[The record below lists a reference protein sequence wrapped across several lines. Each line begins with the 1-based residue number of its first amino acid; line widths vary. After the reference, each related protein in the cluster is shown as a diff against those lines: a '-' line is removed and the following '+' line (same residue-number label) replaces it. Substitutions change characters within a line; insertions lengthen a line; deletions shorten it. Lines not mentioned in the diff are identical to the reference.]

1 MIFVGFVVLYVIFL
15 GDDIFVYELVSIF
28 SILIFVELVD
38 LEVLVWFF
46 LQINYFFVQEEVVSQ
61 LVFFMLMLL
70 FYVF

>member
-38 LEVLVWFF
+38 LEVIVWLF
-46 LQINYFFVQEEVVSQ
+46 L
-61 LVFFMLMLL
+61 
-70 FYVF
+70 

>member
-38 LEVLVWFF
+38 LEVIVWLF

-61 LVFFMLMLL
+61 LVFFMLILL